1 MVWFGAR
8 KRLNAVLVGGVAAF
22 AVVGLSGCTLGAGSD
37 ESTGKDKQEQHSGR
51 TMKFDLAAADTDQLE
66 LSVPSKPIA
75 TAPASTAGMA
85 FELYSLERSGK
96 VVNVVFAMHNTGDE
110 EVEAK
115 LATWDL
121 DEDPGPL
128 ASNASN
134 VSLVDT
140 EGLKEYRSF
149 ITEEEDGTSSNCLCS
164 ITWDTGNEDNFGP
177 DERQYFVVQVAAPP
191 ESVEQVTVLAH
202 VASLPSQKIED

>member
-1 MVWFGAR
+1 MVRFGAR
-8 KRLNAVLVGGVAAF
+8 KRLHATLVGSIAAF

-37 ESTGKDKQEQHSGR
+37 ESAGENRQEQGGR
-51 TMKFDLAAADTDQLE
+51 TMKLDLAAAGTDQLE
-66 LSVPSKPIA
+66 VSVPSEPIA

-85 FELYSLERSGK
+85 FELYSLKRSGK

-110 EVEAK
+110 EVNARI
-115 LATWDL
+115 ATRDL
-121 DEDPGPL
+121 DEDPDVL

-140 EGLKEYRSF
+140 KGLKEYRSF
-149 ITEEEDGTSSNCLCS
+149 VTDETDGTRRNCLCS
-164 ITWDTGNEDNFGP
+164 MTFDNSAVDNFGP

-191 ESVEQVTVLAH
+191 ESVERVTVLAH
-202 VASLPSQKIED
+202 VASLPDQKIEG